1 MVNELRTLF
10 ASRMLNPTPSST
22 TASHDSS
29 DEFVRLLIAN
39 QPRIYAYIVSLLPN
53 WADADEVFQE
63 TGIVLWAKREEF
75 QSGTSFLAWAC
86 QIALNKVF
94 NLRKLKAR
102 SRLIFD
108 DQFLNAVSDER
119 LAAGE
124 RLEARSSALKGCID
138 KLKPRDR
145 ELLECWYQKR
155 STTKVMAEQLG
166 RPIDTIYKALKR
178 IRHALFHCVSDS
190 LGEGGVV

>member
-1 MVNELRTLF
+1 M
-10 ASRMLNPTPSST
+10 SIPTPSVS
-22 TASHDSS
+22 AAVHDSN

-63 TGIVLWAKREEF
+63 TGIVLWSKRGEF
-75 QSGTSFLAWAC
+75 QSGTNFLAWAC

-94 NLRKLKAR
+94 NLRKRQAR

-108 DQFLNAVSDER
+108 DGFLNAVSDQR
-119 LAAGE
+119 LAGGE
-124 RLEARSSALKGCID
+124 RIEMRSVALKGCIE

-145 ELLECWYQKR
+145 ELLERWYQKR
-155 STTKVMAEQLG
+155 GTTKTLAEQLG
-166 RPIDTIYKALKR
+166 RPIDTIYKAMKR
-178 IRHALFHCVSDS
+178 IRRALFHCVSDN
-190 LGEGGVV
+190 LGEGGVA

>member
-1 MVNELRTLF
+1 
-10 ASRMLNPTPSST
+10 MLNPTPSPET
-22 TASHDSS
+22 GLRDSS

-63 TGIVLWAKREEF
+63 TGIVLWSKREEF
-75 QSGTSFLAWAC
+75 QAGTSFLAWAC

-94 NLRKLKAR
+94 NLRKHKAR

-108 DQFLNAVSDER
+108 DQFLNAVSDAR
-119 LAAGE
+119 LDTRE
-124 RLEARSSALKGCID
+124 RLENRSVALRGCIE

-155 STTKVMAEQLG
+155 STTKVMAAQLG
-166 RPIDTIYKALKR
+166 RPLDTIYKAMKR
-178 IRHALFHCVSDS
+178 IRQTLFHCVSDN
-190 LGEGGVV
+190 LGEGGVA

>member
-1 MVNELRTLF
+1 MT
-10 ASRMLNPTPSST
+10 TSS
-22 TASHDSS
+22 SLSFDVGLHDSN

-63 TGIVLWAKREEF
+63 TGIVLWSKREEF
-75 QSGTSFLAWAC
+75 KPGTSFLAWAC

-94 NLRKLKAR
+94 NLRKHQAR

-108 DQFLNAVSDER
+108 DQFLTAVADER
-119 LAAGE
+119 KAMVE
-124 RLEARSSALKGCID
+124 RVEARSSALKGCIE

-155 STTKVMAEQLG
+155 GTTKSMAEELG
-166 RPIDTIYKALKR
+166 RPIDTIYKAMKR
-178 IRHALFHCVSDS
+178 IRRSLFHCVSDN
-190 LGEGGVV
+190 LREGGLA